1 MDNDHWHKITSSMV
15 IVIVIVGVLP
25 TTFVYAQTTISN
37 TTAANTTSANTT
49 GNATTTTAP
58 IQLVTPS
65 AAAQQIINNTQA
77 ECVQAQFS
85 QRKCVILVYESPT
98 TVVLNGRVKIF
109 GGSAESPRIYPNPFL
124 WNAVDGFKAQGY
136 TITTIERNEI
146 SNKSSDNEFHVIM
159 SSGIP
164 LPSATTVTEEPPLMN
179 TTTTTTTTNAT
190 TDDTNAIAATE
201 EQGEEEQQQQTT
213 PTIPAPLLE

>member
-1 MDNDHWHKITSSMV
+1 MDNDHWYKITSSMV
-15 IVIVIVGVLP
+15 IIIAIVGVLP
-25 TTFVYAQTTISN
+25 TTFVYAQTTTSN
-37 TTAANTTSANTT
+37 TTAANTT
-49 GNATTTTAP
+49 GNATTTSTP
-58 IQLVTPS
+58 LQLVEPS

-77 ECVQAQFS
+77 ECEQAQFS
-85 QRKCVILVYESPT
+85 PRQCVILVYESPT
-98 TVVLNGRVKIF
+98 TVVLNGLIKIF
-109 GGSAESPRIYPNPFL
+109 GGSAESQRNYPNPFL
-124 WNAVDGFKAQGY
+124 WNAVDDFKAQGY
-136 TITTIERNEI
+136 TITTIEMNVVGNRS
-146 SNKSSDNEFHVIM
+146 SNNEFHVIM